1 MRHCWKLIISTFT
14 SPAHQ
19 FCRWSIPYIA
29 CPAVYQSIEVTLSN
43 TKSIQLWDFLDQLQ
57 YFEGTSW
64 LVLHCQLF
72 RYGRR
77 KTNNR
82 FTYLFVS
89 FTNQCLWIH
98 GKVPW
103 PKSHAIVHISI
114 FQKEKTLQPENKQK
128 WRQNWGILK
137 LRRLCCQVGVISFIW
152 PQEHVA
158 SCCYERS
165 LLEGYIAKRNPFCES
180 NRSRI
185 DALALFCLN
194 VLSIKVGF
202 SYMSHPK
209 GCNFSSIFFRL
220 LLPLPYSINFSQ
232 CFDVAGTQHVR
243 WIKFDGWDQ
252 TRGISSA
259 FIEPHFCKN
268 FTPKSTLSLT
278 YLPIHCGGW
287 RVPFLQREHWQM
299 DRGYYSSSKS
309 FNSGCNGL
317 AGGGSK
323 NSNAFLHSGK
333 LRLPHSLLRIPRC
346 NVIKKAGML
355 VF

>member
-1 MRHCWKLIISTFT
+1 MSLGNPIFSSQTPLSGVPSACPTIFVQNWVKSRNLSVLLKTRSCFAVNIGEFKRKMRQCWKLIISTFT

-43 TKSIQLWDFLDQLQ
+43 TKSIQMWDFLDQLQ
-57 YFEGTSW
+57 YFEGTFW

-82 FTYLFVS
+82 FTYLFIS

-137 LRRLCCQVGVISFIW
+137 LRRLCCQVGGISFIW

-185 DALALFCLN
+185 DACASQKN
-194 VLSIKVGF
+194 HGSVVA
-202 SYMSHPK
+202 
-209 GCNFSSIFFRL
+209 
-220 LLPLPYSINFSQ
+220 LLP
-232 CFDVAGTQHVR
+232 
-243 WIKFDGWDQ
+243 
-252 TRGISSA
+252 GI
-259 FIEPHFCKN
+259 C
-268 FTPKSTLSLT
+268 L
-278 YLPIHCGGW
+278 
-287 RVPFLQREHWQM
+287 
-299 DRGYYSSSKS
+299 
-309 FNSGCNGL
+309 
-317 AGGGSK
+317 
-323 NSNAFLHSGK
+323 
-333 LRLPHSLLRIPRC
+333 
-346 NVIKKAGML
+346 
-355 VF
+355 

>member
-1 MRHCWKLIISTFT
+1 MRQCWKLIISTLT
-14 SPAHQ
+14 CPAHQ
-19 FCRWSIPYIA
+19 FCHWSIPYIA

-43 TKSIQLWDFLDQLQ
+43 TKSIQMWDFLDQLQ
-57 YFEGTSW
+57 YFEGTFW

-82 FTYLFVS
+82 FTYLFIS

-165 LLEGYIAKRNPFCES
+165 LLEGYIDKKNSFCES

-194 VLSIKVGF
+194 VLSIKMGF
-202 SYMSHPK
+202 SNMPK
-209 GCNFSSIFFRL
+209 KRSSKGMQLFIPFFRCYLTL
-220 LLPLPYSINFSQ
+220 LNQLFSV
-232 CFDVAGTQHVR
+232 F
-243 WIKFDGWDQ
+243 W
-252 TRGISSA
+252 RGRHA
-259 FIEPHFCKN
+259 TC
-268 FTPKSTLSLT
+268 
-278 YLPIHCGGW
+278 
-287 RVPFLQREHWQM
+287 QM
-299 DRGYYSSSKS
+299 DQIRWLRP
-309 FNSGCNGL
+309 NQRNTTRIHWT
-317 AGGGSK
+317 
-323 NSNAFLHSGK
+323 FL
-333 LRLPHSLLRIPRC
+333 L
-346 NVIKKAGML
+346 
-355 VF
+355 